1 MRFDLKYRVW
11 SAVVICTLAFG
22 SFASSVKAKA
32 QTFVSPKGEAQNVR
46 VEQRENGIV
55 HIIYDLSS
63 NDPRAVF
70 SVRVEASQDS
80 GTTFDMQPKSVT
92 GDAGEG
98 VTPGVGK
105 RIMWDSGK
113 DVERVQIAQLRF
125 RIFATG
131 GPLQPMPVPTE
142 SSDTPTRANAPT
154 SPEPAAPVSS
164 GGGGSVRKWI
174 FIGGGL
180 AAAGAAAAVFAV
192 PKNAAPIAGAV
203 SVNPSTGLASSTA
216 IAFLAQGASD
226 PDGDALNYSWD
237 FGDSSSGS
245 GASTS
250 HTYANAGTFTVTVT
264 VSDGKKSAAAT
275 GSVVIRNLTGTW
287 TGSFGSLTFS
297 MNLTQNGASISGTYS
312 DRDGSGSVSAG
323 TASPGNGVRWT
334 VNQAGFVPFVFSGTV
349 DSGVTTI
356 NGTIISG
363 ITGSQ
368 PSFTMRR

>member
-1 MRFDLKYRVW
+1 MRLDSRYCVW
-11 SAVVICTLAFG
+11 SSVVICAFALG
-22 SFASSVKAKA
+22 SFAPSVEVKA

-55 HIIYDLSS
+55 HIIYDLSAS
-63 NDPRAVF
+63 DPRAIF
-70 SVRVEASQDS
+70 SVRFEASQDN

-105 RIMWDSGK
+105 RIIWDSGK

-125 RIFATG
+125 RISATG
-131 GPLQPMPVPTE
+131 GPLQPMPAPK
-142 SSDTPTRANAPT
+142 SGDAATRPGAPT
-154 SPEPAAPVSS
+154 VPAPAAQGSKP
-164 GGGGSVRKWI
+164 GGGSAKKWL

-192 PKNAAPIAGAV
+192 PDQSAPTAGAV
-203 SVNPSTGLASSTA
+203 SVNPTTGLASSTS

-226 PDGDALNYSWD
+226 PNGDALTYSWD
-237 FGDSSSGS
+237 FGDASSGS

-312 DRDGSGSVSAG
+312 DRDGTGSVSAG
-323 TASPGNGVRWT
+323 TVSSGNGVRWT

-356 NGTIISG
+356 NGIISSG